1 MTDDRLK
8 EIEKWWMTH
17 WSESGG
23 MVATPDAHVVSFELI
38 GEVKRLRGVL
48 RQCLT
53 ATHSWVVTEESAIC
67 CDTAFKYIRDVAEEA
82 LGK

>member
-38 GEVKRLRGVL
+38 GEVKRLRDVL
-48 RQCLT
+48 RYMRN
-53 ATHSWVVTEESAIC
+53 VTEE
-67 CDTAFKYIRDVAEEA
+67 A
-82 LGK
+82 LEK